1 MSIPPV
7 CSGGAGGSVVVVGG
21 SVGGGG
27 AVVGGSVTGG
37 GDVVAGWVGGGV
49 VTGGAGMVAGA
60 VGAGVGGS
68 VAGGSVAGGSV
79 SGGAVSGAVVVTRPG
94 RFGRVVE
101 VVVVRR
107 VWAGGPVAGSVAATE
122 VSGSAGGASVAGVAA
137 AVVPGAAVVAV
148 VGAVAAVVVVAGRVV
163 GASLVEVDTVLTS
176 TDGAGL
182 GWVWPPDDGTRQM
195 MASTPNAT
203 ISPAMISR
211 ATRRRLRGRSVRSS
225 YSSSS
230 ITLPPKVVPRWP
242 PMMGL

>member
-21 SVGGGG
+21 SVGGG

-60 VGAGVGGS
+60 VGAGV
-68 VAGGSVAGGSV
+68 GGSVAGGSV

-230 ITLPPKVVPRWP
+230 ITLQSKVAPRWP

>member
-1 MSIPPV
+1 L
-7 CSGGAGGSVVVVGG
+7 
-21 SVGGGG
+21 
-27 AVVGGSVTGG
+27 
-37 GDVVAGWVGGGV
+37 
-49 VTGGAGMVAGA
+49 
-60 VGAGVGGS
+60 
-68 VAGGSVAGGSV
+68 
-79 SGGAVSGAVVVTRPG
+79 
-94 RFGRVVE
+94 GRVVDV

-107 VWAGGPVAGSVAATE
+107 VWAGGPVTGSVAATE

-148 VGAVAAVVVVAGRVV
+148 VDVVGLVAAVVLVAGRVV
-163 GASLVEVDTVLTS
+163 GATVLLVDTVLTS

-182 GWVWPPDDGTRQM
+182 GWVWPPDDGTRQR

-230 ITLPPKVVPRWP
+230 ITLQSKVAPRWP

>member
-1 MSIPPV
+1 
-7 CSGGAGGSVVVVGG
+7 
-21 SVGGGG
+21 
-27 AVVGGSVTGG
+27 
-37 GDVVAGWVGGGV
+37 
-49 VTGGAGMVAGA
+49 
-60 VGAGVGGS
+60 
-68 VAGGSVAGGSV
+68 
-79 SGGAVSGAVVVTRPG
+79 VSGAVVVTRPG

-107 VWAGGPVAGSVAATE
+107 VCAGGPVAGSVAATE
-122 VSGSAGGASVAGVAA
+122 VSGSAGGAPVAGAAA
-137 AVVPGAAVVAV
+137 AVVPGAVVAV
-148 VGAVAAVVVVAGRVV
+148 VGAVAAVVVVPGRVV
-163 GASLVEVDTVLTS
+163 GASLVDVDTVLTS

-230 ITLPPKVVPRWP
+230 ITF
-242 PMMGL
+242 G